1 MLSAFMN
8 GFNLIIS
15 HIIVPNL
22 HYSFAFQC
30 APILYLICG
39 FLCYYMVYPFY
50 IYDVCLSLLVIIY
63 ISGLSLIFILVSA
76 YSGCSKFSILGGFRI
91 ISQFISFEFI
101 NMWLISSN
109 YSLLFMWLYVY
120 IILSEFYMFIMV
132 MLHFIGLN

>member
-101 NMWLISSN
+101 FSCI
-109 YSLLFMWLYVY
+109 YYY
-120 IILSEFYMFIMV
+120 
-132 MLHFIGLN
+132 